1 MAHPKLW
8 ILLKIRLTMLTEAFF
23 VPLGYFIAGGMAGM
37 ISRTATAPLDRL
49 KVYLIAQ
56 TGTKGEAVQAAKEG
70 APIKAVTSFG
80 RPLID
85 ACKDLWR
92 AGGMRSLFAGNGLN
106 VVKVMPE
113 SAIKF
118 GAYEAA
124 KKFLAK
130 LDGSDPR
137 HLHPTAQFLAG
148 GFGGAVAQCVV
159 YPLDTLKL

>member
-1 MAHPKLW
+1 
-8 ILLKIRLTMLTEAFF
+8 MLTEYII
-23 VPLGYFIAGGMAGM
+23 PLGYFVAGGLAGM
-37 ISRTATAPLDRL
+37 VSRTVTAPLDRL

-56 TGTKGEAVQAAKEG
+56 TNPRQAGVTAAKEG
-70 APIKAVTSFG
+70 APIQAIKSFG

-92 AGGMRSLFAGNGLN
+92 AGGVRSLFAGNGLN

-124 KKFLAK
+124 KKALAEFE
-130 LDGSDPR
+130 GSDPK
-137 HLHPTAQFLAG
+137 HLHPTSQFLAG
-148 GFGGAVAQCVV
+148 GIGGAIAQCVV

>member
-1 MAHPKLW
+1 
-8 ILLKIRLTMLTEAFF
+8 MLTDW

-56 TGTKGEAVQAAKEG
+56 TGSKKAAVEAAKEG
-70 APIKAVTSFG
+70 APLRAAFHFG
-80 RPLID
+80 RPLVD
-85 ACKDLWR
+85 ATKELWR

-106 VVKVMPE
+106 VLKVMPE

-124 KKFLAK
+124 KKFLAT
-130 LDGSDPR
+130 LDGSDPK
-137 HLHPTAQFLAG
+137 HLHPTNQFLAG